1 MHAHVHGCLA
11 VCLHHPLAA
20 GGWGCPI
27 RQLCQQLYS
36 PLKASGVRS
45 SGKNNLERGGVYIF
59 HEETSVLTS
68 ASASQKWNGDIR
80 GAVGS
85 PSSTSPSS
93 KKEMGR
99 MMWAELQ
106 GY

>member
-1 MHAHVHGCLA
+1 M
-11 VCLHHPLAA
+11 
-20 GGWGCPI
+20 
-27 RQLCQQLYS
+27 
-36 PLKASGVRS
+36 
-45 SGKNNLERGGVYIF
+45 YIF